1 MARKVDEIVMQR
13 RCELIRTPG
22 ASHQV
27 EAMRQPLGVTVF
39 AALTDLDTARNR
51 VPRHFS
57 PFDI

>member
-1 MARKVDEIVMQR
+1 MKR
-13 RCELIRTPG
+13 RRELIRMPG

-27 EAMRQPLGVTVF
+27 EAVRHTLRVTVF
-39 AALTDLDTARNR
+39 AALTNLDTTRNR